1 MSGVPRIEV
10 EITFLA
16 AEVGGRRSLP
26 APPWDPPSYMPHLTV
41 GDGEYLGVRFVAGPA
56 AAYDVP
62 DRFVLELMYHPQV
75 CYEALRP
82 GAAFAVREGRR
93 IVGHGRVVSAGA
105 DA

>member
-16 AEVGGRRSLP
+16 AEGGGRRSLP
-26 APPWDPPSYMPHLTV
+26 APPWSPPGYMPHLTV
-41 GDGEYLGVRFVAGPA
+41 GDGEYQGVRFVAGPA
-56 AAYDVP
+56 PSPGVP
-62 DRFVLELMYHPQV
+62 ARFVLELIYHPQV
-75 CYEALRP
+75 CYGALRP
-82 GAAFAVREGRR
+82 GAVFAIREGSR

>member
-1 MSGVPRIEV
+1 MSGVRCLEA

-16 AEVGGRRSLP
+16 AEDGGRRSLP
-26 APPWDPPSYMPHLTV
+26 APPWRPPSYMPHLTV
-41 GDGEYLGVRFVAGPA
+41 RDGEYLGVRFVAGPA
-56 AAYDVP
+56 PSPGVP
-62 DRFVLELMYHPQV
+62 ARFVLELMYHPQV

-82 GAAFAVREGRR
+82 GVVFAIREGGW